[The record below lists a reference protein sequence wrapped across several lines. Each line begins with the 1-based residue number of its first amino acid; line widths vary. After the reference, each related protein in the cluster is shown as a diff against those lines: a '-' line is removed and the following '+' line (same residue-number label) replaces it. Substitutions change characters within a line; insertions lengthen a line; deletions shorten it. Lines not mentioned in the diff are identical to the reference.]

1 MTFLFFSVTDTIHVA
16 LHGKIISRKTFDTVT
31 QFLQLE
37 EIEYYRNRGEAEQS
51 FDLLLQQMY
60 EIYLN

>member
-1 MTFLFFSVTDTIHVA
+1 MTFLFFSITDTIHVD
-16 LHGKIISRKTFDTVT
+16 LHGKIISRKTFDTAT

-51 FDLLLQQMY
+51 FGLLLQQMY